1 MQGMLFAFFEHVAC
15 ESVALEGHS
24 HVTPFIQGD
33 NRMPEM
39 QRLRALGSVL
49 PMHADRHKAATR
61 PNHCWPRED
70 RRYVVEQPVRRRH
83 QNCAPGQR

>member
-39 QRLRALGSVL
+39 QRQLSLGPDVS
-49 PMHADRHKAATR
+49 ADRLREH
-61 PNHCWPRED
+61 WPFKTLMGLSA
-70 RRYVVEQPVRRRH
+70 RRA
-83 QNCAPGQR
+83 CLI